1 MTHDEAIRLIR
12 GAHALNVR
20 EHPCLNT
27 ELNSAGDDGGD
38 DLRPEHG
45 AWRNLHVMAELKVG
59 GELQRLGHRDVPPCL
74 EHHHGDGASRERI
87 ADDQLRYDAEK
98 EWNQPWSMGTSRV
111 CILQT
116 NLLVRDSLDHTDR
129 NRIDEGYARHQRWG
143 I

>member
-1 MTHDEAIRLIR
+1 MMEAVPKTCVEGHYENGQSIGASSEAAILTHDEAIWLIR

-27 ELNSAGDDGGD
+27 ELDSAGDDSSD

-45 AWRNLHVMAELKVG
+45 ARWDLHVVTELEVG
-59 GELQRLGHRDVPPCL
+59 SELQRLGHRDVSPGL

-98 EWNQPWSMGTSRV
+98 
-111 CILQT
+111 
-116 NLLVRDSLDHTDR
+116 
-129 NRIDEGYARHQRWG
+129 
-143 I
+143 